1 MKQNYL
7 IITPFFPDNNSFVG
21 SYVYDQVKAIKKEGT
36 YNPIVVR
43 LKTIYDDFQGAY
55 EFEGVQCIEFKVFDF
70 PSFIFPTLFH
80 RINNF
85 RFRRFLKLNDINDF
99 SLCHAHVTY
108 PAGYLA
114 VALKPHFAC
123 KVIVQHHGLDVM
135 QLDLGKTLMGSI
147 KRLQNNYLTKRGQ
160 NVLNQVDLN
169 VGVSQLV
176 LDQFTKQKIN
186 LSGKTTVLYNGVDYS
201 KFYPVKKKKKSYS
214 SNLFIIGCIGNFWPL
229 KDQITLIKAIEELV
243 RIDEKEI
250 MVKFLGEGVE
260 LEKCKEYI
268 KDKRISKYFSFQSS
282 IPHNDL
288 NNFYNSIDLFALP
301 SYYEALGCVYLESYA
316 AGKPFIAVYG
326 QGIEELM
333 SKDVRNSYLIKKG
346 DYKDLSKKITQ
357 CKNKELPNLTINRS
371 LDIGILVDEFLEQV
385 KAL

>member
-1 MKQNYL
+1 M
-7 IITPFFPDNNSFVG
+7 
-21 SYVYDQVKAIKKEGT
+21 
-36 YNPIVVR
+36 
-43 LKTIYDDFQGAY
+43 
-55 EFEGVQCIEFKVFDF
+55 QCFEFKVFDF

-99 SLCHAHVTY
+99 SFCHAHVTY

-114 VALKPHFAC
+114 VALKPHFPC

-135 QLDLGKTLMGSI
+135 QLDLGKTLIGSI
-147 KRLQNNYLTKRGQ
+147 KRLQNNCLIKRGQ

-186 LSGKTTVLYNGVDYS
+186 LSGKTTVLYNGVDCS
-201 KFYPVKKKKKSYS
+201 KFYPLKKKKKSYS
-214 SNLFIIGCIGNFWPL
+214 SNRFIIGCIGNFWPL

-268 KDKRISKYFSFQSS
+268 KDKRISKYFSFQTS
-282 IPHNDL
+282 IPHNEL

-326 QGIEELM
+326 QGIEELI